1 MAKKKK
7 QATTT
12 SKYDPNTK
20 LGRYIQDSGEYI
32 DHLPTKG
39 YNINQQQQK
48 ALQRKTALK
57 EYLAQKEKENR
68 INAGRKAIQDTISR
82 SVAQKKFQSN
92 MVDTDHFGKR
102 LQAMQEGKALLKVPE
117 TTAEEKKALVRYGA
131 GKSKQAP
138 SGVPYSES
146 SKVYQSKEDIAAAY
160 IKDVAQRKAQQ
171 QAQKAARGNSYDT
184 FKEWKLEDKPEQPK
198 TIKTTLGDY
207 NRYINGLQAKKDTGV
222 YDQGTDPYLMS
233 DAGLA
238 KSITGYE
245 NAAKTAEEKAD
256 ELVTAYNQPWNPE
269 QNWAGIFDLL
279 EDWDENE
286 DDAIMRGS
294 YTNEEKLEAQ
304 KRYSAKRKS
313 RDSRKQEVTDK
324 AAVYFDSFARD
335 LWINDW
341 GNASDDEKEQLRG
354 IMYDRIMPDQ
364 YADRVSR
371 MTPEQKEQFNEEFDK
386 MLDTAIGTGSRNW
399 FDYEG
404 EYNKLLKQS
413 EAYNSQLGALKEEQK
428 RRDSI
433 SNLTGWAQDSGQSPE
448 YDPNR
453 VRVTR
458 FYPDE
463 RHADYYYEPEGTT
476 TDKAYYWANN
486 VPTDLATIDPNEMN
500 KYYFIASNPDM
511 LDTFN
516 KLYNYDT
523 KRAGV
528 RSNMAD
534 QFLEALEPYLN
545 YCMTHYQD
553 NWIREI
559 AEDPVKGPIMR
570 IASIPLNAVGG
581 VTTGLMGT
589 GLAKLG
595 VESAQDPNSPWYL
608 ASKIAT
614 TTRQHRNEMA
624 GDTLGNLVAGWVDEK
639 YRDQVRAAVKDGT
652 EFGLGVVDSIVD
664 NMFAKGVGTGLAGGN
679 IKKTTRVIQF
689 IMSAEATSNTMIQQL
704 QDGKDP
710 EEAAVYAIADGAIE
724 WFTEKVSIES
734 WLGNDYKAM
743 LGDKKAL
750 RKAIRN
756 AMIAEGSEEINADVL
771 NIGVDLVMSALNG
784 HETELHEKYNRL
796 VADGMDPDEAG
807 SRVLKDKVGEV
818 IRSGVAGSLSGGL
831 MVGGMYTGT
840 AINQRQIGRQ
850 INTPNTEGQT
860 KTEDLVGIAMETDQD
875 SMAHR
880 QAEEI
885 RQQIENGEEVSN
897 RDAGRLAQTLQQ
909 EAYEMLEKADNGE
922 DVSPEAVEK
931 SLNTLRSVAEI
942 LGENTQNKGADTG
955 DKDASLQLATEDEI
969 RTTEGERITDGN
981 EVITDGKFGR
991 LVSIVN
997 ETETDENGKQRTV
1010 QKYKVNINGEER
1022 TVSAHEF
1029 RATDSRVAAVVRGQT
1044 VNPGLYSTGYTN
1056 VLLQEIEHGNVENAD
1071 ALRAGMQ
1078 TIRLEAYKGTGMP
1091 KTDLNT
1097 KTAQRL
1103 YDYSVREFEAI
1114 RQQETAADKRNARQP
1129 GQGRVTYKGKVYGSE
1144 GFTSQV
1150 RTLSKN
1156 QRNAIGAWAEVA
1168 RRAGVDV
1175 RFVDNADIEQLQKE
1189 NGDFFQGTANKMY
1202 GNENAAGIM
1211 LNIEGMNYARNEQTG
1226 KYEST
1231 GERHDIGVAF
1241 GHEFTHWLQR
1251 NSVEGFNNLMNYV
1264 MSEQTKARGR
1274 GGLNARILQIMDS
1287 RHTDLAGAISELVAD
1302 SCDQILAN
1310 EAVIRHIE
1318 ETNKGLYNEIKGFV
1332 KNLVARVRNAI
1343 SNMSGSM
1350 SQDARA
1356 IIKANMQE
1364 MARLWN
1370 VAYDEAV
1377 RETKTQQAEEGETR
1391 YSYAGEDPD
1400 TGRSVYINNFA
1411 QNTEKSVKQNAL
1423 ISLIQDVWS
1432 KKPLSL
1438 TVRENGQ
1445 ERNVQAQFNPDYDP
1459 AGQRKTDV
1467 GNMTHPEF
1475 GPASRRRVILNLA
1488 NDYRQIL
1495 QESKYVESAQD
1506 EKGREYIQQ
1515 WHYFVDDIYY
1525 AEQDSDEAIPYRID
1539 IDIKETDDGAF
1550 VYQYRPTELKNEQRK
1565 KLSLMGLRPVNT
1577 GVMSGES
1584 ATASENNIAQK
1595 NGKDNTRYSVAD
1607 ENKRLELQGAADR
1620 HIKLNIEARNAIF
1633 AKYGVGENDIMFG
1646 VEFMDDGKVDWAA
1659 HDDAEKKL
1667 IRRISKADLQ
1677 ELFKLS
1683 QDSEK
1688 WRQTWNENAVL
1699 DTEDYYENAR
1709 EYEAKKD
1716 SVFYREDP
1724 IEKYAAKVKRYG
1736 RIAVLDTEA
1745 YADLD
1750 QQYADAVARKDWRT
1764 AEQMLM
1770 DKYLRMEEDGLIGYN
1785 SNYFHNGDH
1794 AEIARNIKT
1803 GDPEVIRQ
1811 AAEEM
1816 ALKVPDNAVLIPM
1829 PPHSG
1834 KVTANTDTVILAN
1847 AIGAITGKPVIAALE
1862 SDEHI
1867 SRNVAKE
1874 KGIRGV
1880 NADTMG
1886 FRQVKRIPADA
1897 MPVFIDNVVGGGV
1910 TAQAAHDAV
1919 GRGITLAYAQSS
1931 WSKIRGAKY
1940 LSVTYDS
1947 EGKLIP
1953 LSQRMDINNPSWKYS
1968 QAEETDPRQ
1977 QELSQAQEDSDGRE
1991 LSEGQKEYF
2000 GNSKVVDSEGRLL
2013 RMYHGTNA
2021 DFTEFDREMIGS
2033 TGRFEGSGFNFTP
2046 AEGRASSYGKNV
2058 MSGYLN
2064 IVNPLSSEKKTIS
2077 VAQLARLIRMA
2088 DPTGDNII
2096 ADYARETR
2104 DYGSDSFVRRESMT
2118 AARNVWEASDNDVD
2132 IYSFISAADSDA
2144 VNLINV
2150 FESLGYDGLIHY
2162 NDDGKIKTAVAFSS
2176 EQFKNVDNLNPTS
2189 NPDVRFSRWTE
2200 EGLDVNTWMM
2210 NATPSTFQ
2218 TEDEQALWQAYKDL
2232 RIKMSLSLHR
2242 QNEYQAKIRQLESKT
2257 NLTAEER
2264 NELTAN
2270 RNRLEIQQKKLADM
2284 EDELY
2289 QVTSSEGYAGMMYRQ
2304 NMVLKDYIQGKTQD
2318 QVRQTVEGMLKEVQR
2333 AQEEIRKDRA
2343 DLLKLAETQAVKTV
2357 ESYMSKSSLGK
2368 MASMLR
2374 SNYNS
2379 SMSKGEIQSR
2389 LAEMALKQA
2398 QGEDITSDT
2407 EQLAQDLL
2415 DKMRGIQTDALQ
2427 QLKGTTLKISEELAK
2442 EMRAEN
2448 LTMADLRRQLKG
2460 SGVTI
2465 KTEKGANIRQQWAE
2479 MYDQNQSLPNIDEDY
2494 SESGALH
2501 HILDFIQGE
2510 VDASRG
2516 VNQNEVNFD
2525 EVAAV
2530 VKIAAGNVTT
2540 YLVDDPAARRQIENL
2555 MGQVKELA
2563 GKTGDIAQKMEELDR
2578 QMDEVVLAGQKAKGW
2593 TTILQRDVNDAIK
2606 YYNKTARVA
2615 AQVEKTKVRKAL
2627 IEQLRSENTRKLIE
2641 QQQKYE
2647 ELIKNDRKARELAE
2661 DNMQLRS
2668 QIHTV
2673 ANRIATR
2680 MFTETDQKNVPEE
2693 AKPLARK
2700 VLEMLNNHDSIYRH
2714 VTFFNKKQRNDM
2726 SQRLLK
2732 MVAASGAFNA
2742 DADLNWLVINPGPDA
2757 DYSLQDKVIQD
2768 LIDIE
2773 TGLLEYRTAEG
2784 QKNISLKDR
2793 RNALEKV
2800 QEAVSEIWSVINARS
2815 QAEINGRK
2823 WQVYELA
2830 EVMRNDMANSRFKGE
2845 RTGFGAKARNTL
2857 SGAVYYNNL
2866 TPEYFFKN
2874 LKNQAIDI
2882 LHNGLKEGENRSGLE
2897 AAKAKAR
2904 LARIAEETGFRKWDG
2919 QEKHKVQT
2927 SSGVIE
2933 MTTEQIMSLYATW
2946 MRESNQL
2953 RPEETAHLL
2962 NGGFVLAEKENNK
2975 GLPGREKKNVR
2986 PLRMSEEHLAAL
2998 GNYLTAE
3005 QKQYVNDMVAYMSG
3019 ELAELGNEASMKM
3032 YGIRKFTEQ
3041 YYFPIKSWGGVMN
3054 SRSDAGI
3061 SSSNENRA
3069 AQQGFSKRVRNNAS
3083 NAIEIG
3089 DFTPTAV
3096 KHVAGMITYNTVGPA
3111 IENMNKVLNQQL
3123 EYGEKEYNDAGEVV
3137 DDDTYKRNMRA
3148 AFQEAYGKQAMDYL
3162 ATFMKDMNGGVTM
3175 DRNVWD
3181 KLLSVFKKSAV
3192 AGSLSVAAQQP
3203 LSYIRAAMMISPK
3216 YLAEA
3221 ISPSYYKGSVAEMQK
3236 YSGLAVIKDMGKFDM
3251 NFGQTMQEWITP
3263 EGMTSKGKAAWNW
3276 IGEKSTGLPNLM
3288 DKVTWSRMWTAVKL
3302 EQMAQNKGMDFT
3314 GEAFMKKVADRFNDL
3329 IRKTQVYDSVMT
3341 KSQNMRSKHGFAK
3354 TVTSFMAEPT
3364 LSLNVLADAFQN
3376 VNEKGGKTKAIKAVV
3391 TFMLSA
3397 IAQASVKA
3405 FFSTG
3410 RTPDK
3415 KKNMEENY
3423 LYRLT
3428 YNLISEANPLGLIP
3442 GYSQLIDLAK
3452 NGELTDNS
3460 MSVIGKAKDIVTN
3473 IGQMINNGE
3482 EGKWYRR
3489 IEDSVGQFFQL
3500 ATNIPM
3506 KNAMRDIRALAN
3518 IFTGGNVSEITGG
3531 TYANRETSAAML
3543 KYQTIDAMHA
3553 EDLIGAVNAILKE
3566 SGFDSYQATNS
3577 AYYQRIY
3584 NAEKSGNQK
3593 AADEMKEYLI
3603 LKSTAEDPEETI
3615 SEKMKGLVKEDPDMT
3630 YSQKI
3635 KALRDRGMKDD
3646 DIASWVLKQYKEG
3659 KLKKD
3664 EAEEL
3669 WIEAYPGKTKDD
3681 AYFKFEQA
3689 DYEKQTGENI
3699 TDTDWFRLNAA
3710 ISSGKEADYKSAVK
3724 ELMDHGYE
3732 EKKINDHTKS
3742 QITKMYKDGSWTRQK
3757 AEEALKKYRKD
3768 LGKDDI
3774 WWTLDRI
3781 DYGKETGKDAG
3792 SGYYYRLKD
3801 AFITNKSDDIKRE
3814 INTLLKH
3821 GKKKEDIKSSWIG
3834 EWKDDYL
3841 KADRTERT
3849 KIEDAMN
3856 KVYKALGYPVSDVRK
3871 RIDGWTKTTKKK

>member
-7 QATTT
+7 QTQEEQKSYEPFEGYSKTFNPTTMTNEQYLNWRQTELPYTRRPARSLIQGRNVLNDYAERLRQQRLQRESEERTQGWKKLYRDASAAGHPELAYAAKQINDTPVSAADQEKYGSSIAAKKAKLDEFIGGLAPKERTRTEQPANNYAGYKAHTQAKATGQSPMLSREKIARNYAARYADDVMADTEMQETAADFLGGRTTT
-12 SKYDPNTK
+12 RPGTK
-20 LGRYIQDSGEYI
+20 TEPVTV
-32 DHLPTKG
+32 PT
-39 YNINQQQQK
+39 
-48 ALQRKTALK
+48 
-57 EYLAQKEKENR
+57 
-68 INAGRKAIQDTISR
+68 
-82 SVAQKKFQSN
+82 
-92 MVDTDHFGKR
+92 
-102 LQAMQEGKALLKVPE
+102 
-117 TTAEEKKALVRYGA
+117 TTAP
-131 GKSKQAP
+131 AP
-138 SGVPYSES
+138 
-146 SKVYQSKEDIAAAY
+146 KM
-160 IKDVAQRKAQQ
+160 
-171 QAQKAARGNSYDT
+171 
-184 FKEWKLEDKPEQPK
+184 
-198 TIKTTLGDY
+198 TLGSYNDY
-207 NRYINGLQAKKDTGV
+207 LRSLRDEIDAGM
-222 YDQGTDPYLMS
+222 YDNSTDPYSMS
-233 DAGLA
+233 DTGLRGNINRYRNSA
-238 KSITGYE
+238 KE
-245 NAAKTAEEKAD
+245 AAEQAEGIKTEFTQNRDEWKPEE
-256 ELVTAYNQPWNPE
+256 
-269 QNWAGIFDLL
+269 NWAGIFDML
-279 EDWDENE
+279 EGWDEK
-286 DDAIMRGS
+286 
-294 YTNEEKLEAQ
+294 NEETILHGQ
-304 KRYSAKRKS
+304 YSPQEQANADRTLRELQGS
-313 RDSRKQEVTDK
+313 RDSRKQSVLENAKVF
-324 AAVYFDSFARD
+324 FDTFNQEM
-335 LWINDW
+335 WINDW
-341 GNASDDEKEQLRG
+341 ENATEEEKEELRD
-354 IMYDRIMPDQ
+354 IMYEHIMPDR

-371 MTPEQKEQFNEEFDK
+371 MSPAQKAEFDAAFDD
-386 MLDTAIGTGSRNW
+386 MLSKATGTSLRW
-399 FDYEG
+399 EDYEE

-413 EAYNSQLGALKEEQK
+413 KAYSSQLGALEEEQK

-433 SNLTGWAQDSGQSPE
+433 SNLTGWAQDSEQSPE

-453 VRVTR
+453 VRLTR

-463 RHADYYYEPEGTT
+463 WHDDYYYEPEGTT

-486 VPTDLATIDPNEMN
+486 VPEDLATVDPNEIN
-500 KYYFIASNPDM
+500 KYYFIAADPDM

-553 NWIREI
+553 DWFREM
-559 AEDPVKGPIMR
+559 AEDPVRGPIAR
-570 IASIPLNAVGG
+570 VASVPLNAVGG
-581 VTTGLMGT
+581 VTGLVGT

-608 ASKIAT
+608 TSKMVT
-614 TTRQHRNEMA
+614 TTRQHQNEMA
-624 GDTLGNLVAGWVDEK
+624 GDALGNLVAGWVDEE

-664 NMFAKGVGTGLAGGN
+664 NLFAKSIGTGLAGGDV
-679 IKKTTRVIQF
+679 KRTTRVIQF

-704 QDGKDP
+704 QNGRDP
-710 EEAAVYAIADGAIE
+710 EEAAIYAIADGTIE
-724 WFTEKVSIES
+724 WFTERVSIES

-771 NIGVDLVMSALNG
+771 NIGVDLVMSAVNG

-807 SRVLKDKVGEV
+807 RRVLKDKVGEV
-818 IRSGVAGSLSGGL
+818 IRSGVAGSLSGGF
-831 MVGGMYTGT
+831 MVGGMYTGA

-850 INTPNTEGQT
+850 INTPNAEGQT

-885 RQQIENGEEVSN
+885 QQQIENGEEVSN

-942 LGENTQNKGADTG
+942 LGENTQNRGTDTS

-969 RTTEGERITDGN
+969 RTTEGERVTDGN

-1010 QKYKVNINGEER
+1010 QKYKVNIDGEER

-1029 RATDSRVAAVVRGQT
+1029 RATDSRVAAVVRGHT

-1078 TIRLEAYKGTGMP
+1078 TIRLAAYTGTGMP

-1097 KTAQRL
+1097 ETAQRL
-1103 YDYSVREFEAI
+1103 YDYSRQEFEAI
-1114 RQQETAADKRNARQP
+1114 RQQETAADKRNARRP
-1129 GQGRVTYKGKVYGSE
+1129 GQGRVTYKGQVYGSE
-1144 GFTSQV
+1144 GFTSQI

-1264 MSEQTKARGR
+1264 MSEQMKARGR

-1364 MARLWN
+1364 IARLWN

-1411 QNTEKSVKQNAL
+1411 PNTGKSVKQNAL

-1438 TVRENGQ
+1438 TVRENGT

-1495 QESKYVESAQD
+1495 RESKYVESAPD
-1506 EKGREYIQQ
+1506 EKGREYIHQ

-1584 ATASENNIAQK
+1584 ASASENNITQK
-1595 NGKDNTRYSVAD
+1595 NGKGNTRYSIAD

-1633 AKYGVGENDIMFG
+1633 AKYGIGENDIMFG

-1709 EYEAKKD
+1709 EYEATKD
-1716 SVFYREDP
+1716 SVFYRVDP

-1736 RIAVLDTEA
+1736 RFAVLDTEA

-1750 QQYADAVARKDWRT
+1750 QQYADAVARKDWRA
-1764 AEQMLM
+1764 AERMLM

-1931 WSKIRGAKY
+1931 RSKIRGAKY

-1977 QELSQAQEDSDGRE
+1977 QELSQAWQTARDEVNDLREQVRNMKPEVDAWVDRITEAQKNGTLDSEMEAYREWEKGYTKIQNDMYEAEQRYKEANRAYDDYIEERDVSAERKMMEESGLEEPEFRRKQAVDQFGYTTDFREAGYLLPNGKMLNFTGEKGKHYGTRGEDHRGIGIIYASSKYQGGEAMMAFMRDGNIRVMAETPGVDLINTIEPTAEQYDQIRNMARRFAGERYFNVDFTNEQGYSEGSLEYDGR
-1991 LSEGQKEYF
+1991 
-2000 GNSKVVDSEGRLL
+2000 VD
-2013 RMYHGTNA
+2013 
-2021 DFTEFDREMIGS
+2021 
-2033 TGRFEGSGFNFTP
+2033 P
-2046 AEGRASSYGKNV
+2046 AR
-2058 MSGYLN
+2058 
-2064 IVNPLSSEKKTIS
+2064 IVNDIKSFYRTGELPQQSVVSQFHYSEAEESMDVNAWLAGQTYSSFRTDDERAMWKEWSTLRTNM
-2077 VAQLARLIRMA
+2077 QLALMA
-2088 DPTGDNII
+2088 QEK
-2096 ADYARETR
+2096 Y
-2104 DYGSDSFVRRESMT
+2104 
-2118 AARNVWEASDNDVD
+2118 
-2132 IYSFISAADSDA
+2132 
-2144 VNLINV
+2144 
-2150 FESLGYDGLIHY
+2150 
-2162 NDDGKIKTAVAFSS
+2162 
-2176 EQFKNVDNLNPTS
+2176 
-2189 NPDVRFSRWTE
+2189 
-2200 EGLDVNTWMM
+2200 
-2210 NATPSTFQ
+2210 
-2218 TEDEQALWQAYKDL
+2218 
-2232 RIKMSLSLHR
+2232 R
-2242 QNEYQAKIRQLESKT
+2242 QQIRQLEAKDILT
-2257 NLTAEER
+2257 PEEQNQLENLRKLQEKWSA
-2264 NELTAN
+2264 
-2270 RNRLEIQQKKLADM
+2270 KLAEH
-2284 EDELY
+2284 EDRMRKI
-2289 QVTSSEGYAGMMYRQ
+2289 TTNEGWAAMMRRS
-2304 NMVLKDYIQGKTQD
+2304 NMVISDFVAGKTQE
-2318 QVRQTVEGMLKEVQR
+2318 QVQAAIDTMTNEI
-2333 AQEEIRKDRA
+2333 QEAEKEIRQQESE
-2343 DLLKLAETQAVKTV
+2343 LKKLEDSSAVKTIRRV
-2357 ESYMSKSSLGK
+2357 LGNRGLTRT
-2368 MASMLR
+2368 ADTLR
-2374 SNYNS
+2374 SQYNTA
-2379 SMSKGEIQSR
+2379 MSREELENR
-2389 LAEMALKQA
+2389 LAEIVLRSANGEDVTADVESLANDVITNQVGYGNEVAQEALSALRGMTIEIGPGAQA
-2398 QGEDITSDT
+2398 ELKANHSSLKDIRTRTRGSGIKFVYGQTSTLDTNAEEIYQAVPALRGQLENEKAGLENFVSYVESLLNMKTEQGEDTGIDRNEVEAFISAMANVMLQENVGGMNRNTL
-2407 EQLAQDLL
+2407 LAKIQDEAGRIAKALEAV
-2415 DKMRGIQTDALQ
+2415 RGVREN
-2427 QLKGTTLKISEELAK
+2427 LKGVMATGMKAQNWAGILKQ
-2442 EMRAEN
+2442 
-2448 LTMADLRRQLKG
+2448 D
-2460 SGVTI
+2460 
-2465 KTEKGANIRQQWAE
+2465 
-2479 MYDQNQSLPNIDEDY
+2479 
-2494 SESGALH
+2494 
-2501 HILDFIQGE
+2501 
-2510 VDASRG
+2510 
-2516 VNQNEVNFD
+2516 
-2525 EVAAV
+2525 
-2530 VKIAAGNVTT
+2530 
-2540 YLVDDPAARRQIENL
+2540 
-2555 MGQVKELA
+2555 
-2563 GKTGDIAQKMEELDR
+2563 
-2578 QMDEVVLAGQKAKGW
+2578 MDTAM
-2593 TTILQRDVNDAIK
+2593 D
-2606 YYNKTARVA
+2606 YYNKMAKLA
-2615 AQVEKTKVRKAL
+2615 AQTERKKVKEVL
-2627 IEQLRSENTRKLIE
+2627 IAQLKNENTRKLIE

-2661 DNMQLRS
+2661 DNLQLRS

-2680 MFTETDQKNVPEE
+2680 MFAETDQKNVPEE

-2732 MVAASGAFNA
+2732 MVATSGAFNA

-2757 DYSLQDKVIQD
+2757 DYSLQDKVIKD

-2784 QKNISLKDR
+2784 QKNISLQDR

-2857 SGAVYYNNL
+2857 SSAFYNNNI

-2874 LKNQAIDI
+2874 LKNRAIDI

-2904 LARIAEETGFRKWDG
+2904 LARIAEETGFRKWNG

-2962 NGGFVLAEKENNK
+2962 HGGFVLRENEESGK
-2975 GLPGREKKNVR
+2975 PGRKKTQQR
-2986 PLRMSEEHLAAL
+2986 PIRMSKEALANL
-2998 GNYLTAE
+2998 ESYLTEE
-3005 QKQYVNDMVAYMSG
+3005 QKNYVEAVVGYMSG

-3041 YYFPIKSWGGVMN
+3041 YYFPIKSWGGVLN
-3054 SRSDAGI
+3054 SRSDAGVN
-3061 SSSNENRA
+3061 SNNENRA
-3069 AQQGFSKRVRNNAS
+3069 AQQGFSKRVRNNAR

-3123 EYGEKEYNDAGEVV
+3123 EYGEKEYNEAGEVV

-3162 ATFMKDMNGGVTM
+3162 AKFMKDMNGGVTTEQTPF
-3175 DRNVWD
+3175 D
-3181 KLLSVFKKSAV
+3181 KLLSVFKKNAV

-3221 ISPSYYKGSVAEMQK
+3221 LSPQYWKGSYAEMTK
-3236 YSGLAVIKDMGKFDM
+3236 HSGLAVIKEMGKFDM
-3251 NFGQTMQEWITP
+3251 NFGQTMQDWIMP
-3263 EGMTSKGKAAWNW
+3263 EGMKK
-3276 IGEKSTGLPNLM
+3276 TGQRIFNGISDATTAMPQKM
-3288 DKVTWSRMWTAVKL
+3288 DAMTWTRMWTAVKL

-3314 GEAFMKKVADRFNDL
+3314 GEAFMKKVTERFNDL

-3341 KSQNMRSKHGFAK
+3341 KSQNMRSTHFYAK
-3354 TVTSFMAEPT
+3354 TLTSFMAEPT
-3364 LSLNVLADAFQN
+3364 LSMNVLVDAWQN
-3376 VNEKGGKTKAIKAVV
+3376 RKAAGGKAAVIKSVA
-3391 TFMLSA
+3391 TFLLSA
-3397 IAQASVKA
+3397 AAQAGAKA
-3405 FFSTG
+3405 FFGTG
-3410 RTPDK
+3410 RSPDK
-3415 KKNMEENY
+3415 KKNKEENF
-3423 LYRLT
+3423 LNKFG
-3428 YNLISEANPLGLIP
+3428 YNLLSEVNPLGLIP
-3442 GYSQLIDLAK
+3442 GYRQIIETMTE
-3452 NGELTDNS
+3452 GELKDDT
-3460 MSVIGKAKDIVTN
+3460 MGMIGKAVDVVDKIFALATGDIGKKGLYRDLEDS
-3473 IGQMINNGE
+3473 IGQLL
-3482 EGKWYRR
+3482 
-3489 IEDSVGQFFQL
+3489 QL
-3500 ATNIPM
+3500 TTDIPA
-3506 KNAMRDIRALAN
+3506 KNLMRDFRAMVNFFSGGGASD
-3518 IFTGGNVSEITGG
+3518 FTGD
-3531 TYANRETSAAML
+3531 TYANRPTSSAML
-3543 KYQTIDAMHA
+3543 KYQAWDTLMS
-3553 EDLIGAVNAILKE
+3553 EDLIGMINKRLGEAGYGTAAK
-3566 SGFDSYQATNS
+3566 D
-3577 AYYQRIY
+3577 YYPRIY
-3584 NAEKSGNQK
+3584 NAEKAGDKK

-3603 LKSTAEDPEETI
+3603 LKSTADDPAKAVDTALR
-3615 SEKMKGLVKEDPDMT
+3615 KLAKEDDSLTAEEKYRM
-3630 YSQKI
+3630 Q
-3635 KALRDRGMKDD
+3635 
-3646 DIASWVLKQYKEG
+3646 KQYGLTKGGSFILDEYEAG
-3659 KLKKD
+3659 NLSRADAERLYREENPKAKD
-3664 EAEEL
+3664 KDVLEAFDK
-3669 WIEAYPGKTKDD
+3669 I
-3681 AYFKFEQA
+3681 
-3689 DYEKQTGENI
+3689 
-3699 TDTDWFRLNAA
+3699 DWKNAGNDPDGYTNYTPLYTA
-3710 ISSGKEADYKSAVK
+3710 IG
-3724 ELMDHGYE
+3724 
-3732 EKKINDHTKS
+3732 N
-3742 QITKMYKDGSWTRQK
+3742 
-3757 AEEALKKYRKD
+3757 
-3768 LGKDDI
+3768 
-3774 WWTLDRI
+3774 
-3781 DYGKETGKDAG
+3781 
-3792 SGYYYRLKD
+3792 
-3801 AFITNKSDDIKRE
+3801 NKSDEIKAAV
-3814 INTLLKH
+3814 KH
-3821 GKKKEDIKSSWIG
+3821 MVDNGYKKEDIKKQLTTKYKQAYINSSG
-3834 EWKDDYL
+3834 S
-3841 KADRTERT
+3841 ERT
-3849 KIEDAMN
+3849 KLRDALT
-3856 KVYKALGYPVSDVRK
+3856 KAYKAIGLTADEAIK
-3871 RIDGWTKTTKKK
+3871 IIDGWAKTTKKK

>member
-7 QATTT
+7 QTQEEQKSYEPFEGYSKTFNPTTMTNEQYLNWRQTELPYTRRPARSLIQGRNVLNDYAERLRQQRLQRESEERTQGWKKLHRDASAAGHPELAYAAKQINDTPVSAADQEKYGSSIAAKKAKLDEFIGGLAPKERTRTEQPANNYAGYKAHTQAKATGQSPILSRDEIARNYAARYADDVMADTEMQTTAADFLGGRTTT
-12 SKYDPNTK
+12 RPGTK
-20 LGRYIQDSGEYI
+20 TEPVTAPTTTAPAPKMTLGRYNDYLRSLRDEI
-32 DHLPTKG
+32 D
-39 YNINQQQQK
+39 
-48 ALQRKTALK
+48 
-57 EYLAQKEKENR
+57 
-68 INAGRKAIQDTISR
+68 AGMYD
-82 SVAQKKFQSN
+82 
-92 MVDTDHFGKR
+92 
-102 LQAMQEGKALLKVPE
+102 
-117 TTAEEKKALVRYGA
+117 
-131 GKSKQAP
+131 
-138 SGVPYSES
+138 
-146 SKVYQSKEDIAAAY
+146 
-160 IKDVAQRKAQQ
+160 
-171 QAQKAARGNSYDT
+171 NS
-184 FKEWKLEDKPEQPK
+184 
-198 TIKTTLGDY
+198 
-207 NRYINGLQAKKDTGV
+207 
-222 YDQGTDPYLMS
+222 TDPYSMS
-233 DAGLA
+233 DTGLRGNINRYRNSA
-238 KSITGYE
+238 KE
-245 NAAKTAEEKAD
+245 AAEQAEGIKTEF
-256 ELVTAYNQPWNPE
+256 E
-269 QNWAGIFDLL
+269 QNRDEWKPEENWVGIFDML
-279 EDWDENE
+279 EEWDEH
-286 DDAIMRGS
+286 
-294 YTNEEKLEAQ
+294 NEEKILHGQYTPKQQANADRTLRELKQ
-304 KRYSAKRKS
+304 N
-313 RDSRKQEVTDK
+313 RDSRRTEVTDK
-324 AAVYFDSFARD
+324 AADYFVSFFGD
-335 LWINDW
+335 QWMNIW
-341 GNASDDEKEQLRG
+341 GNADDKQKEKLRG
-354 IMYDRIMPDQ
+354 FMYDKIMPDT
-364 YADRVSR
+364 YADRVAR
-371 MTPEQKEQFNEEFDK
+371 MTPEQKNQFDAEFDK
-386 MLDTAIGTGSRNW
+386 MLDVAIGAESRNW
-399 FDYEG
+399 FDYQD
-404 EYNKLLKQS
+404 EYNKYMAQKEANEKQAEKLK
-413 EAYNSQLGALKEEQK
+413 GEQK
-428 RRDSI
+428 RRESI
-433 SNLTGWAQDSGQSPE
+433 ANLTRWAAESTQSAE
-448 YDPNR
+448 YNPDL
-453 VRVTR
+453 VQLKQ
-458 FYPDE
+458 YSPDE
-463 RHADYYYEPEGTT
+463 WNDDYYYEPEGTE

-486 VPTDLATIDPNEMN
+486 VPEDLATVDPNSIN
-500 KYYFIASNPDM
+500 KYYFIAADPDM

-523 KRAGV
+523 KRTGV

-553 NWIREI
+553 DWFREM
-559 AEDPVKGPIMR
+559 AEDPVRGPIAR
-570 IASIPLNAVGG
+570 VASIPLNAVGG
-581 VTTGLMGT
+581 VTGLVGT

-608 ASKIAT
+608 TSKMVT
-614 TTRQHRNEMA
+614 TTRQHQNELA
-624 GDTLGNLVAGWVDEK
+624 GDALGNLVAGWVDEK

-664 NMFAKGVGTGLAGGN
+664 NMFAKGVGTGLAGGD

-704 QDGKDP
+704 QNGKDP

-724 WFTEKVSIES
+724 WFTERVSIES
-734 WLGNDYKAM
+734 WLGNDYRAM

-771 NIGVDLVMSALNG
+771 NIGVDLVMSAVNG

-807 SRVLKDKVGEV
+807 RRVLKDKVGEV
-818 IRSGVAGSLSGGL
+818 IRSGVAGSLSGGF

-850 INTPNTEGQT
+850 INTPNAEGQT

-875 SMAHR
+875 SLAHR

-885 RQQIENGEEVSN
+885 QQQIENGEEVSN

-909 EAYEMLEKADNGE
+909 EAYEMLEKADSGE

-942 LGENTQNKGADTG
+942 LGENTQNKRADTG

-969 RTTEGERITDGN
+969 RTTEGERVTDGN
-981 EVITDGKFGR
+981 EVITDGKFAR

-1010 QKYKVNINGEER
+1010 QKYKVNIDGEER

-1078 TIRLEAYKGTGMP
+1078 TIRLAAYTGTGMP

-1097 KTAQRL
+1097 ETAQRL
-1103 YDYSVREFEAI
+1103 YDYSRQEFEAI
-1114 RQQETAADKRNARQP
+1114 RQQETAADKRNARRP
-1129 GQGRVTYKGKVYGSE
+1129 GQGRVTYKGQVYGSE

-1189 NGDFFQGTANKMY
+1189 NGNFFQGTANKMY

-1251 NSVEGFNNLMNYV
+1251 NSVEGFNNLLNYV
-1264 MSEQTKARGR
+1264 MSEQMKARGR

-1332 KNLVARVRNAI
+1332 KNLVARVKNAI

-1377 RETKTQQAEEGETR
+1377 RETKTKQAEEGETR

-1411 QNTEKSVKQNAL
+1411 PNTEKSVKQNAL

-1495 QESKYVESAQD
+1495 QESKYVESAPD
-1506 EKGREYIQQ
+1506 EKGREYIHQ

-1584 ATASENNIAQK
+1584 ASASENNITQK
-1595 NGKDNTRYSVAD
+1595 NGKGNTRYSIAD

-1633 AKYGVGENDIMFG
+1633 AKYGIGENDIMFG

-1709 EYEAKKD
+1709 EYEATKD
-1716 SVFYREDP
+1716 SVFYRVDP

-1750 QQYADAVARKDWRT
+1750 QKYADAVARKDWRM
-1764 AEQMLM
+1764 AEQMLL
-1770 DKYLRMEEDGLIGYN
+1770 DKYQKMEKDGLIGYN
-1785 SNYFHNGDH
+1785 ANYFHNGDH
-1794 AEIARNIKT
+1794 AEIARAIKT
-1803 GDPEVIRQ
+1803 GSPEAIRQ

-1816 ALKVPDNAVLIPM
+1816 ALKVPDNAILIPM

-1834 KVTANTDTVILAN
+1834 TVTDSTDTMILAK
-1847 AIGAITGKPVIAALE
+1847 AIAEITGSPVATALE

-1867 SRNVAKE
+1867 SRNKAKTE
-1874 KGIRGV
+1874 GIRGV
-1880 NADTMG
+1880 NAESMG
-1886 FRQVKRIPADA
+1886 FRVSSNYRFGMIRNGQWVFVDGFSTIPDSK
-1897 MPVFIDNVVGGGV
+1897 MPIFIDNVVGGGV

-1931 WSKIRGAKY
+1931 RSKIRGAKY

-1968 QAEETDPRQ
+1968 QAEETDQRQ
-1977 QELSQAQEDSDGRE
+1977 QELSQRFDVSKRDVRYSRAQVDSDGRE

-2058 MSGYLN
+2058 MNGYLN

-2200 EGLDVNTWMM
+2200 ESMDVNAWLAGQTYSSFRTDDERAMWKEW
-2210 NATPSTFQ
+2210 STLRTNMQ
-2218 TEDEQALWQAYKDL
+2218 LALMAQEKY
-2232 RIKMSLSLHR
+2232 R
-2242 QNEYQAKIRQLESKT
+2242 QQIRQLEAKDILT
-2257 NLTAEER
+2257 PEEQKQLENLRKLQEKWSA
-2264 NELTAN
+2264 
-2270 RNRLEIQQKKLADM
+2270 KLAEH
-2284 EDELY
+2284 EDRMRKI
-2289 QVTSSEGYAGMMYRQ
+2289 TTNEGWAAMMRRS
-2304 NMVLKDYIQGKTQD
+2304 NMVISDFVAGKTQE
-2318 QVRQTVEGMLKEVQR
+2318 QVQAAIDTMTNEI
-2333 AQEEIRKDRA
+2333 QEADKEIRKQESE
-2343 DLLKLAETQAVKTV
+2343 LKKLEDTSAVKTIRRL
-2357 ESYMSKSSLGK
+2357 LGSRGLTRT
-2368 MASMLR
+2368 ADTLR
-2374 SNYNS
+2374 SQYNTA
-2379 SMSKGEIQSR
+2379 MSREELENR
-2389 LAEMALKQA
+2389 LAEIVLRSANGEDVTADVESLANDVVTNQVGYGNEVAQEALSALRGMTIEIGPGAQA
-2398 QGEDITSDT
+2398 ELKANHSSLKDIRTRTRGSGIKFVYGQASTLDTDAEEIYQAVPALRGQLENEKAGLENFVSYVESLLNMKTEQGEDTGIDRNEVEAFIGAMANVMLRENVGGMNRNTL
-2407 EQLAQDLL
+2407 LAKIQDEAGRIAKALEAV
-2415 DKMRGIQTDALQ
+2415 RGVREN
-2427 QLKGTTLKISEELAK
+2427 LKGVMATGMKAQNWAGILKQ
-2442 EMRAEN
+2442 
-2448 LTMADLRRQLKG
+2448 D
-2460 SGVTI
+2460 
-2465 KTEKGANIRQQWAE
+2465 
-2479 MYDQNQSLPNIDEDY
+2479 
-2494 SESGALH
+2494 
-2501 HILDFIQGE
+2501 
-2510 VDASRG
+2510 
-2516 VNQNEVNFD
+2516 
-2525 EVAAV
+2525 
-2530 VKIAAGNVTT
+2530 
-2540 YLVDDPAARRQIENL
+2540 
-2555 MGQVKELA
+2555 
-2563 GKTGDIAQKMEELDR
+2563 
-2578 QMDEVVLAGQKAKGW
+2578 MDTAM
-2593 TTILQRDVNDAIK
+2593 D
-2606 YYNKTARVA
+2606 YYNKMAKLA
-2615 AQVEKTKVRKAL
+2615 AQTERKKVKEVVIA
-2627 IEQLRSENTRKLIE
+2627 QLKNENTRKLIE

-2661 DNMQLRS
+2661 DNLQLRS

-2680 MFTETDQKNVPEE
+2680 MFAETDQKNVPEE

-2714 VTFFNKKQRNDM
+2714 VTFFNKKQRNDI

-2732 MVAASGAFNA
+2732 MVATSGAFNA
-2742 DADLNWLVINPGPDA
+2742 DTDLNWLVINPGPDA
-2757 DYSLQDKVIQD
+2757 DTSLQEKVIQD

-2784 QKNISLKDR
+2784 QKNISLQDR

-2800 QEAVSEIWSVINARS
+2800 QEAVSEIWSAINARS

-2857 SGAVYYNNL
+2857 SGAVNYGNL

-2874 LKNQAIDI
+2874 LKNRAIDI
-2882 LHNGLKEGENRSGLE
+2882 LHNGLKEGENKNGLE

-2953 RPEETAHLL
+2953 RPAETAHLL
-2962 NGGFVLAEKENNK
+2962 HGGFVLRENEEGGK
-2975 GLPGREKKNVR
+2975 PGRKKTQQR
-2986 PLRMSEEHLAAL
+2986 PIRMSADHLNAL
-2998 GNYLTAE
+2998 AGYLTEE
-3005 QKQYVNDMVAYMSG
+3005 QKNYVEAVVEYMSG

-3032 YGIRKFTEQ
+3032 YGIKKYTEQ
-3041 YYFPIKSWGGVMN
+3041 YYFPIKSWGGVLN
-3054 SRSDAGI
+3054 SRSDAGVN
-3061 SSSNENRA
+3061 SNNENRA
-3069 AQQGFSKRVRNNAS
+3069 AQQGFSKRVRNDAR

-3089 DFTPTAV
+3089 DFTQTAV

-3123 EYGEKEYNDAGEVV
+3123 EYGEKEYNDAGEVIE
-3137 DDDTYKRNMRA
+3137 DDTYKRNMRA

-3162 ATFMKDMNGGVTM
+3162 AKFMKDMNGGVTTEQTPF
-3175 DRNVWD
+3175 D
-3181 KLLSVFKKSAV
+3181 KLLSIFKKNAV

-3216 YLAEA
+3216 YLAAA
-3221 ISPSYYKGSVAEMQK
+3221 ISPQYWKGSYAEMMK
-3236 YSGLAVIKDMGKFDM
+3236 HSGLAVIKEMGKFDM
-3251 NFGQTMQEWITP
+3251 NFGQTMQDWIMP
-3263 EGMTSKGKAAWNW
+3263 EGMKKTGQRIWN
-3276 IGEKSTGLPNLM
+3276 GVTDFMTAGPQKM
-3288 DKVTWSRMWTAVKL
+3288 DAMTWTRMWTAVKL

-3314 GEAFMKKVADRFNDL
+3314 GEAFMKKVTERFNDL

-3341 KSQNMRSKHGFAK
+3341 KSQNMRSKHFYAK
-3354 TVTSFMAEPT
+3354 TLTSFMAEPT
-3364 LSLNVLADAFQN
+3364 LSLNVLEDAWQN
-3376 VNEKGGKTKAIKAVV
+3376 RKAAGGKAAVIKSVAA
-3391 TFMLSA
+3391 FLLSA
-3397 IAQASVKA
+3397 AAQAGAKA
-3405 FFSTG
+3405 FFGTG
-3410 RTPDK
+3410 RSPDK
-3415 KKNMEENY
+3415 KKNKEENF
-3423 LYRLT
+3423 LNKFG
-3428 YNLISEANPLGLIP
+3428 YNLLSEVNPLGLIP
-3442 GYSQLIDLAK
+3442 GYRQIIETMTE
-3452 NGELTDNS
+3452 GELKDDT
-3460 MSVIGKAKDIVTN
+3460 MGMIGKAVDVVDKIFALATGDVGKKGLYRDLEDS
-3473 IGQMINNGE
+3473 IGQLL
-3482 EGKWYRR
+3482 
-3489 IEDSVGQFFQL
+3489 QL
-3500 ATNIPM
+3500 TTDIPA
-3506 KNAMRDIRALAN
+3506 KNLMRDFRAMVNFFSGGGASD
-3518 IFTGGNVSEITGG
+3518 FTGD
-3531 TYANRETSAAML
+3531 TYANRPTSSAML
-3543 KYQTIDAMHA
+3543 KYQAWDTLMS
-3553 EDLIGAVNAILKE
+3553 EDLIGMINKRLGEAGYMTDAKH
-3566 SGFDSYQATNS
+3566 
-3577 AYYQRIY
+3577 YYPRIY
-3584 NAEKSGNQK
+3584 EAEKSGNQK

-3603 LKSTAEDPEETI
+3603 LKSTAEDPEKSINDGLKALAKKDDTI
-3615 SEKMKGLVKEDPDMT
+3615 SEEERTEYVISTSTDKGGSDYVIAQLKEGKITAEEARRQLKKIYPD
-3630 YSQKI
+3630 
-3635 KALRDRGMKDD
+3635 KDD
-3646 DIASWVLKQYKEG
+3646 DKIWWQVDRAEYAAQTGTKLSSNDMYYRLEDAIAGNKSDEIKATVSLLVSHGVTKERIIG
-3659 KLKKD
+3659 KL
-3664 EAEEL
+3664 
-3669 WIEAYPGKTKDD
+3669 
-3681 AYFKFEQA
+3681 
-3689 DYEKQTGENI
+3689 
-3699 TDTDWFRLNAA
+3699 
-3710 ISSGKEADYKSAVK
+3710 SDYKSVYLNAT
-3724 ELMDHGYE
+3724 GA
-3732 EKKINDHTKS
+3732 EKT
-3742 QITKMYKDGSWTRQK
+3742 
-3757 AEEALKKYRKD
+3757 
-3768 LGKDDI
+3768 
-3774 WWTLDRI
+3774 
-3781 DYGKETGKDAG
+3781 
-3792 SGYYYRLKD
+3792 RLKD
-3801 AFITNKSDDIKRE
+3801 ALT
-3814 INTLLKH
+3814 
-3821 GKKKEDIKSSWIG
+3821 
-3834 EWKDDYL
+3834 
-3841 KADRTERT
+3841 KAF
-3849 KIEDAMN
+3849 
-3856 KVYKALGYPVSDVRK
+3856 KACGMSAQEAVAK
-3871 RIDGWTKTTKKK
+3871 IDGWTKTTKKK